1 MKAAF
6 FTETGDPE
14 VIQYADLP
22 DPALGP
28 TEVLV
33 RVAAVAVNPIDTYLR
48 SGAIKLELPS
58 PYVIGCDLAGTVEA
72 VGDEVEMFQV
82 GDRVWGSNQG
92 LMGRQGTFSELASV
106 DEKWLYPIPE
116 GMDEKTAAAGALVGI
131 TAHLG
136 LFLHAGLQPGEFVF
150 VNGGTGGVG
159 ASVVRLAKASG
170 ATVIATVGSEEKK
183 KQCEA
188 LGADVVLD
196 YHSSTLDDDIQAA
209 AEKNG
214 GIDIWW
220 ETQREPTIERTIGMM
235 KKRGR
240 VVIMA
245 GRDAR
250 PDLPIGPFY
259 TNDLK
264 LVGFAMF
271 NATPDE
277 QRVAAEHINRLWLG
291 GHWSASVGQ
300 VFPLAEAAAAH
311 RLQEE
316 NTLQKSGTLQGKI
329 VLEP

>member
-6 FTETGDPE
+6 ITETGDPE

-22 DPALGP
+22 DPTPGP
-28 TEVLV
+28 SEVLV

-48 SGAIKLELPS
+48 SGAIQLDLPS
-58 PYVIGCDLAGTVEA
+58 PYIVGCDLAGTVEA
-72 VGDEVEMFQV
+72 VGDEVELFQV

-106 DEKWLYPIPE
+106 DEQWLYPIPD

-136 LFLHAGLQPGEFVF
+136 LFQHANLQPGEWVF

-159 ASVVRLAKASG
+159 SSVVRLAKASG
-170 ATVIATVGSEEKK
+170 ANVIATVGSDEKK
-183 KQCEA
+183 RQCEQ

-214 GIDIWW
+214 GIDVWW
-220 ETQREPTIERTIGMM
+220 ETQREPTLERTIGLM

-277 QRVAAEHINRLWLG
+277 QRIAAEHINRLWLG
-291 GHWSASVGQ
+291 GHWSADVGQ